1 MIISTLLTIKTVRLE
16 RSKQAVDQQMLT
28 VQAARYRYQQ
38 SVEEQQAFAQWR
50 IAEETRLFE
59 ACKARVLDQH
69 GLTQW
74 QQRVAELRCQQA
86 RREELVAEQQACLVR
101 EQECYQQ
108 CRQRYRLAQQQ
119 TEKFQQLSQH
129 GLEEKKRL
137 LEYQEEQEL
146 EEYRP

>member
-74 QQRVAELRCQQA
+74 QQRVAELQA
-86 RREELVAEQQACLVR
+86 QPHCFARVGAIGGMRHEFGPDLGRGDHRFRAVLGSSRRTNYIR
-101 EQECYQQ
+101 SY
-108 CRQRYRLAQQQ
+108 
-119 TEKFQQLSQH
+119 
-129 GLEEKKRL
+129 
-137 LEYQEEQEL
+137 
-146 EEYRP
+146 